1 MTLPPIFEA
10 TKKEVLIKY
19 PIKSNGIAGV
29 VGVYVGRFRDDK
41 PPCLKVMVIKETEEL
56 KKRILNSIVGY
67 PVVIEEPGVIRPLKG
82 RIPSHS

>member
-1 MTLPPIFEA
+1 
-10 TKKEVLIKY
+10 
-19 PIKSNGIAGV
+19 
-29 VGVYVGRFRDDK
+29 
-41 PPCLKVMVIKETEEL
+41 VIKETEEL